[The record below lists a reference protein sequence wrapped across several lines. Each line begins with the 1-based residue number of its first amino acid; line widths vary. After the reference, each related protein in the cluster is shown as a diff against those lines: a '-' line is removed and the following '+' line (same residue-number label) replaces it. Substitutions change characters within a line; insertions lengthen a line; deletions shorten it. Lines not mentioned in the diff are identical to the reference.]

1 MITGWLWWLLG
12 IYVAYRL
19 TRTMLALIRAV
30 LIYWIAPIFY
40 EPNLNKYKGRWT
52 VVTGGTDGIGKAY
65 MIELAKRGL
74 RKFVIIGRNPTKLND
89 VKASLEM
96 NFGADVQTYLFD
108 FFDGDYE
115 ALREYL
121 NKIDIG
127 FVVNSVGVGRE
138 LMERYGDNPE
148 ADRSILKINAMGSAE
163 FLSMVLPPMERNGGG
178 QIVVMSSI
186 LSYRPF
192 PYLAAYCAAKSMI
205 SFLCESVDREWSTI
219 DVQCLTPAI
228 VATNMTFYKEASF
241 FVITPEYFARQAVN
255 TIGLVK
261 STTGSF
267 LHEIQDLA
275 RHLYPWRIL
284 KYLILPICYYQ
295 RWRADR
301 LCKERGD
308 AKIDP
313 SLKRA
318 QA

>member
-74 RKFVIIGRNPTKLND
+74 RRFVIIGRNPTKLND

-121 NKIDIG
+121 NKINIG
-127 FVVNSVGVGRE
+127 F
-138 LMERYGDNPE
+138 
-148 ADRSILKINAMGSAE
+148 

-192 PYLAAYCAAKSMI
+192 PYLAAYCAAKSMM